1 MAMERR
7 VRLAIMARTT
17 HRVGFALVA
26 LAYAAATA
34 GGSVPTPLYV
44 LYQRRDHFGT
54 TMISV
59 VFAVYV
65 IGVVAGLLVAGA
77 HAERIRRRP
86 LLGAALALQILA
98 AAVFLA
104 WPDLPGILTG
114 RVLSGLSIGLL
125 SGPATAYLIELRRRA
140 LPDGD
145 PRQAE
150 VVATA
155 ANLGGIA
162 AGPLLS
168 GVLAEWAP
176 APLRLPFVVIGALLA
191 LAAILLAAVPETAGT
206 PATRANRRPLG
217 TAPEQRH
224 LFLASCSGGLLA
236 FAMFGLFSALSP
248 TFLSGTLGYHSHALA
263 GLVAFVGLG
272 AAAFGQVGLR
282 KLPPRQ
288 AMRTVVV
295 AMPVGLA
302 LIVGAVWAGSLGLFI
317 AGGVLTGGAAGLLFR
332 ACLTTVV
339 QLSTP
344 ERRAG
349 MLATL
354 FVTGYSGL
362 ALPVIGLG
370 LATQLAGT
378 RGALAGFA
386 ILALVGLAVVAA
398 VRLRP
403 EQRLEMS

>member
-1 MAMERR
+1 
-7 VRLAIMARTT
+7 MARTT
-17 HRVGFALVA
+17 HRAGFALVA
-26 LAYAAATA
+26 LAYAATTA

-65 IGVVAGLLVAGA
+65 IGVIAGLVLAGA
-77 HAERIRRRP
+77 HAERVRRRP
-86 LLGAALALQILA
+86 LLGAALAVQLLA
-98 AAVFLA
+98 CAVFLV
-104 WPDLPGILTG
+104 WPDLAGILTG

-176 APLRLPFVVIGALLA
+176 APLRLPFLAIGALLA
-191 LAAILLAAVPETAGT
+191 LATVLLATVPETTDNRAT
-206 PATRANRRPLG
+206 APARRPLD
-217 TAPEQRH
+217 TAPGQRH
-224 LFLASCSGGLLA
+224 LFVASCLGGLLA

-248 TFLSGTLGYHSHALA
+248 SFLAGTLGYHSHALA

-272 AAAFGQVGLR
+272 AAASGQVGLR

-288 AMRTVVV
+288 AMTAVAA

-302 LIVGAVWAGSLGLFI
+302 LLVAGVWAGSLGLFVI
-317 AGGVLTGGAAGLLFR
+317 GGALTGGAAGLLFR
-332 ACLTTVV
+332 ASLTTVV
-339 QLSTP
+339 QLSPP

-349 MLATL
+349 TLATL
-354 FVTGYSGL
+354 FVVSYSGL
-362 ALPVIGLG
+362 AVPVIGLG

-386 ILALVGLAVVAA
+386 TLALAGLAAVAA

-403 EQRLEMS
+403 DRPSDPVEI